1 MVIHDGGSTQKVAPI
16 AKEKF
21 ILPQAQIES
30 LAVGNAVNG
39 PAPKDAAF
47 VAGTAKPL
55 VGQTPKMSIG
65 GDTEVL
71 TVREVV
77 QHNLLET
84 AQPLDPLSF
93 PNPPRK
99 PGGQVTATYANV
111 QHLLRSYS
119 VEAGYDAIKK
129 KVRITIPYYAGS
141 PDNFDNVALTLI
153 VSLASLNGMATGQ
166 VPRLV
171 EVVADKNQY
180 NPVASWILSKPWDG
194 VDRLPAYYA
203 TLEERADFPKALKET
218 LMYRWGLSATAA
230 ALMVTGFHSRGV
242 LTLLGDQELGKSAWG
257 KALVSDPVLSADVV
271 LENHHLDPS
280 NKDTLIAAARHWIVE
295 FAEVE
300 GMLNR
305 DLARLK
311 GFITSGHDKIRV
323 PYARAES
330 EFQRRTVFFAT
341 VNLSNFLTDTTGNT
355 RFWTVPVTKV
365 NYKHGIDMQQVFAQF
380 AVAFNSGEQWWL
392 TQAESAALEEQ
403 NKQYRV
409 ISALR
414 ERLIEALDMTCAKVM
429 NLPAMTPTQ
438 VLQAIGMNNPTNTQA
453 KECADT
459 LRELLGESK
468 RINGSQK
475 WRVPLRYRHTASPAL
490 AVDDDEY

>member
-1 MVIHDGGSTQKVAPI
+1 MVIHNRGSAQKVAPI
-16 AKEKF
+16 TREKF

-30 LAVGNAVNG
+30 LEVGNAVND
-39 PAPKDAAF
+39 PAPNVASF
-47 VAGTAKPL
+47 VAGTTKPL
-55 VGQTPKMSIG
+55 VGQTPKLPIG

-71 TVREVV
+71 TVRDMV

-99 PGGQVTATYANV
+99 AGGQVTATYANV
-111 QHLLRSYS
+111 KHLLQSYN
-119 VEAGYDAIKK
+119 VKAGYDAIKK
-129 KVRITIPYYAGS
+129 KVRISIPYYAGS

-180 NPVASWILSKPWDG
+180 NPVAAWILSKPWDG

-203 TLEERADFPKALKET
+203 TLVERAEFPKSLKET

-230 ALMVTGFHSRGV
+230 ALMVKGFHSRGV
-242 LTLLGDQELGKSAWG
+242 LTLLGEQELGKSAWG

-271 LENHHLDPS
+271 LENHHLDPN

-323 PYARAES
+323 PYGRVES

-341 VNLSNFLTDTTGNT
+341 VNHTNFLTDTTGNT
-355 RFWTVPVTKV
+355 RFWTIPVTKV
-365 NYKHGIDMQQVFAQF
+365 DYKHGLDMQQVFAQL

-392 TQAESAALEEQ
+392 TQGESAALEHQ
-403 NKQYRV
+403 NKHYRV

-414 ERLIEALDMTCAKVM
+414 ERLIQAIDMSRAHVE

-438 VLQAIGMNNPTNTQA
+438 VLQTIGMNNPTNMQS

-459 LRELLGESK
+459 LREMLGESK
-468 RINGSQK
+468 RINGWQK

-490 AVDDDEY
+490 AADDDEY